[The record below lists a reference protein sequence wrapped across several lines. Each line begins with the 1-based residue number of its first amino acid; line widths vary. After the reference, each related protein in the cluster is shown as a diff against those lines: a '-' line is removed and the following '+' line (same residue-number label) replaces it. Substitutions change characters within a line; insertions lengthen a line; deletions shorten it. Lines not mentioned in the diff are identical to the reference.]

1 MQYRRYF
8 WTCSFRSMDSRI
20 FSGPRCLVI
29 IEWQMR
35 RMFFPNFTLLK
46 K

>member
-20 FSGPRCLVI
+20 FSYFIFDGFGFQEVFLDR
-29 IEWQMR
+29 
-35 RMFFPNFTLLK
+35 K
-46 K
+46 KHFVLRN